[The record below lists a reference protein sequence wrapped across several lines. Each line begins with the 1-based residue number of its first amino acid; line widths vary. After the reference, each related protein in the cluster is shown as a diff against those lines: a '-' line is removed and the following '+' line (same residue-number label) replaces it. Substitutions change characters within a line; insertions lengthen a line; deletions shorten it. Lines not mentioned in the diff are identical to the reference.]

1 MGSGDWVAP
10 VLGIGVLA
18 VGGLFLLPSLL
29 KAVKGEEEETTTN
42 GNGNGDTVIIT
53 EKTPVIKPPFVDLGD
68 LVQDIGGLDDVYLI
82 TDEDFDKLDI
92 GKRDKRWLNRQR
104 KIRDER
110 LGRVIYG
117 DFYPPG
123 GVILPF
129 AGFGGVNTVSPYG
142 QGTTNEF
149 QRLPWAES
157 ASRSNTQKNTINLY

>member
-29 KAVKGEEEETTTN
+29 KAVRSEEEETN
-42 GNGNGDTVIIT
+42 GNGNGDTTVVIS
-53 EKTPVIKPPFVDLGD
+53 EEPPVIKQPFVDLGD
-68 LVQDIGGLDDVYLI
+68 LVEDIRGTDDVYLI

-92 GKRDKRWLNRQR
+92 GKRDKKWLNRQR

-123 GVILPF
+123 GVIFPF
-129 AGFGGVNTVSPYG
+129 AGYVNTVSPYG
-142 QGTTNEF
+142 QGTTSEF